1 MVYEGERKKE
11 AIIDFAVKAAGPI
24 VGIIENVQQLSQMRR
39 NLKEPF
45 FVYVERNQDAQLLE
59 LFDNYSSIAEMLFWS
74 TRFYRAKSDMFPKA
88 VSIPEIPSVLVF
100 KDSDYLIYK
109 KEEGSLSDWIHS
121 ERWSLMPLVVST
133 NIKEIGKMRLLVLA
147 IVNMVERRNGTTQV
161 GKFFSLVTN
170 AAQTVRKDSYLSNIF
185 QFGWLD
191 GNEIANN
198 IVLGTVN
205 QPGLLVFNVSSYE
218 YYLSNDAVNV
228 MTEKS
233 IISFLER
240 IAASDVPPL
249 GGRSLSQRIKRL
261 CFELFTNIA
270 EMFKAQPLLT
280 LCLFGVPLSFLSL
293 IIYCICSTDFSVD
306 RDEIYP
312 DEDDDSFISGNY
324 KAIT

>member
-1 MVYEGERKKE
+1 MWLLDCCIHGFFMFLIVQIINVVQATNIPSKVIELNDKFLQVKNDGLWFVDFYAPWCAHCKRLTPVWEHVGHALADRQSLVRVAKLDCTRYTNAASALNIRGYPTIILQFSEWKRNGERKKE

-45 FVYVERNQDAQLLE
+45 FVYVEGSQDAQLLE

-74 TRFYRAKSDMFPKA
+74 TRFYRAKNEMFPKA
-88 VSIPEIPSVLVF
+88 VPIPEIPSVLVF
-100 KDSDYLIYK
+100 KDNDYLIYK

-133 NIKEIGKMRLLVLA
+133 NIKEIGKMRILVLA

-170 AAQTVRKDSYLSNIF
+170 AAQTVRKDSYLSSIF

-205 QPGLLVFNVSSYE
+205 QPG
-218 YYLSNDAVNV
+218 
-228 MTEKS
+228 K
-233 IISFLER
+233 
-240 IAASDVPPL
+240 
-249 GGRSLSQRIKRL
+249 
-261 CFELFTNIA
+261 
-270 EMFKAQPLLT
+270 
-280 LCLFGVPLSFLSL
+280 
-293 IIYCICSTDFSVD
+293 
-306 RDEIYP
+306 
-312 DEDDDSFISGNY
+312 
-324 KAIT
+324 